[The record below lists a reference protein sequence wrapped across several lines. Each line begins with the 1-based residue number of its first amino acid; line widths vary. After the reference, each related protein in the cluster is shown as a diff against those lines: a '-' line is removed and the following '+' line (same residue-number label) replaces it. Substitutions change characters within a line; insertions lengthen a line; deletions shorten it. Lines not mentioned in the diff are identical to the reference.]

1 MFYFFQLQALIVR
14 LFDCFKKPKGTL
26 NIKQAYYIAHI
37 INAIQI
43 SVVIHQTEDH
53 ALRVNQHGGSLAM
66 ETLFACT
73 ESSITGLIF
82 LSCVSRYC

>member
-1 MFYFFQLQALIVR
+1 MLYFFQLQALIVR
-14 LFDCFKKPKGTL
+14 LFDCFKKPKATL
-26 NIKQAYYIAHI
+26 NIKQAYYIAYI

-43 SVVIHQTEDH
+43 SAIIHQTEDH

-73 ESSITGLIF
+73 ESSITGLI
-82 LSCVSRYC
+82 